1 MAEGRIAG
9 SRMADFPVA
18 VTRHLI
24 FIVPDGRDLGPE
36 NVSKELLPGTILIN
50 TQPAKLVK
58 QYAVRWIRN

>member
-9 SRMADFPVA
+9 SRMADSPVA

-36 NVSKELLPGTILIN
+36 NVSKKLPPGTILIYA
-50 TQPAKLVK
+50 QFAKCTP
-58 QYAVRWIRN
+58 

>member
-36 NVSKELLPGTILIN
+36 NVSKKLPPGTILIYA
-50 TQPAKLVK
+50 QFAKCTP
-58 QYAVRWIRN
+58 